1 MNLHYR
7 TVQGHGLDPD
17 TDDLSML
24 QPLEQSVQ
32 HAALGPAV
40 HARIDRMPVAKAL
53 WQAAPLA
60 AVFGYIQN
68 GIENLK
74 IRKAYVASLP
84 GQTAFDLLILSFGDF
99 HTGFHCFYTRSISEI
114 QPLVLTRPR
123 NLCEKVNNPD
133 SYHESSN
140 GQGKGQGS
148 VYIIGGGRSIY
159 FFMTSLVFP

>member
-84 GQTAFDLLILSFGDF
+84 GQAAFDLLILGFGDF
-99 HTGFHCFYTRSISEI
+99 HADTRGFYTRSISET

-123 NLCEKVNNPD
+123 FTGFALP
-133 SYHESSN
+133 
-140 GQGKGQGS
+140 S
-148 VYIIGGGRSIY
+148 VASAEYSRILIRCTVLDNASAQRSEQA
-159 FFMTSLVFP
+159 